1 MAANVDVMLPLE
13 IVALLVQ
20 LTHQNVLNKYI
31 YLLIRK
37 NFDDVS

>member
-1 MAANVDVMLPLE
+1 MAVNVDVMLPLE

-20 LTHQNVLNKYI
+20 LTHKNVLNKYFLI
-31 YLLIRK
+31 IRK

>member
-20 LTHQNVLNKYI
+20 LTRKNVLNKY
-31 YLLIRK
+31 
-37 NFDDVS
+37 F